1 MSLAQLEQFQEEFMK
16 QQYLRYLQK
25 MTSKC
30 KQDMTAS
37 QSTPVAEEVA
47 SKKRGRQAKQSASS
61 ENEAVKVVAVAA
73 PPSTPVAEE
82 AAAVFKKRG
91 RKPKASVL
99 PEDPE
104 ARRLFIESVRP

>member
-25 MTSKC
+25 MKSKC

-37 QSTPVAEEVA
+37 QSTPVAEEVV
-47 SKKRGRQAKQSASS
+47 SKKRGRKTKQSASS

-82 AAAVFKKRG
+82 AAAVSKIRG
-91 RKPKASVL
+91 RKPKASVS
-99 PEDPE
+99 PEEAD
-104 ARRLFIESVRP
+104 ARRLIIESIRP